1 MFSCD
6 TMVVASGCSQYG
18 RNILAKNSD
27 RPTGEP
33 QPLCYYEGKE
43 YEESAVVQTTHLTI
57 PQVRKTYAVVG
68 SRPYWICCDLPWNV
82 QRRHRKRLM

>member
-6 TMVVASGCSQYG
+6 TMVVSAPYSAYG

-33 QPLCYYEGKE
+33 QPLCYYAGGEHAAG
-43 YEESAVVQTTHLTI
+43 AQ
-57 PQVRKTYAVVG
+57 
-68 SRPYWICCDLPWNV
+68 YWN
-82 QRRHRKRLM
+82 RRRDMRIG